1 MLIDSFDTL
10 LFFVVFAVAA
20 AAASFFSSF
29 FDLNTELFSSGF
41 ISLLYLILFIT
52 NIFCC
57 ISNLFLTFCLKCFRP
72 QLYCQLLRYI
82 VLKIFFF
89 LTTVTAVS
97 VTFVEKKVFSFRR
110 RWFFTSFWCS
120 VLFFFFFFLTCFVT
134 FKSYAK
140 KEYIYFL
147 IKLGHG

>member
-89 LTTVTAVS
+89 LTTVASPGLFSITVFAGLS
-97 VTFVEKKVFSFRR
+97 KILKKKTEFIWKTLIIITIIFGSKKKKKYRKK
-110 RWFFTSFWCS
+110 
-120 VLFFFFFFLTCFVT
+120 LF
-134 FKSYAK
+134 
-140 KEYIYFL
+140 
-147 IKLGHG
+147 